1 MSAPTTALPV
11 EPAPVAALHA
21 DRVAIIPLEAPAG
34 AVVTPVDAGRSG
46 LSPWV
51 VVLPL
56 AAAAVA
62 VVSIALAPAA
72 ERGFLTAATLVA
84 VAAGLSATSIG
95 VFGGV
100 LVPGLLLLG
109 VDPRV
114 AAPLSLLLQVLVI
127 PVGATSHHA
136 MGNVKRHITVPL
148 IAGGI
153 VGSVSGALLASV
165 VPEDV
170 VVRAVGLVIVVVG
183 VIVLATIRT
192 GYAAGKVDHEEVH
205 RGRIGGIGVVSG
217 FASGISGAGWGPI
230 GVKLLILSR
239 IEPRHAIGSSLVGR
253 VFMAVAAI
261 STYALTAAATGGI
274 RVDPVLLVPLLAG
287 SLAAMG
293 PGAALISRI
302 GRDRA
307 SVVVATLSIALA
319 LPALLFGAG

>member
-1 MSAPTTALPV
+1 VTAPSTALPADPSARSLSRWLV
-11 EPAPVAALHA
+11 VVPVL
-21 DRVAIIPLEAPAG
+21 AG
-34 AVVTPVDAGRSG
+34 AV
-46 LSPWV
+46 
-51 VVLPL
+51 
-56 AAAAVA
+56 AVG
-62 VVSIALAPAA
+62 SIATAPAD
-72 ERGFLTAATLVA
+72 ERAFLVAATLVA

-127 PVGATSHHA
+127 PIGATSHHA
-136 MGNVKRHITVPL
+136 LGNVKHRITLPL
-148 IAGGI
+148 IVGGVI
-153 VGSVSGALLASV
+153 GSVSGALLASS
-165 VPEDV
+165 VPEDL

-183 VIVLATIRT
+183 FIVLASVRT
-192 GYAAGKVDHEEVH
+192 GYASGTVASEEVH

-253 VFMAVAAI
+253 VFMALAAI
-261 STYALTAAATGGI
+261 STYALTAAATGGV
-274 RVDPVLLVPLLAG
+274 RVDPVRLVPLLAG
-287 SLAAMG
+287 SLGAMI
-293 PGAALISRI
+293 PGAALISRL

-307 SVVVATLSIALA
+307 SVGVAVLSISLA